1 MNGVTISIDDFG
13 TGSSSL
19 EKLAQLPF
27 NELKIDRSFVQ
38 GLVHDPKKKN
48 IVLAI
53 CALAKSLNISVV
65 AEGVED
71 EVTLEAMRQYTV
83 DVCQGYYIDKPM
95 PLEAITI
102 LN

>member
-83 DVCQGYYIDKPM
+83 DVCQ
-95 PLEAITI
+95 AITSI
-102 LN
+102 NLCH